1 MNANQ
6 FNQRESFQ
14 TKFNDLVNQ
23 IYNEI
28 SEFQKSKLSGI
39 KGKNIEEYF
48 IKVKSHISKGLK
60 EIKSEME
67 RLMNDIEWNEYNIAF
82 FGETN
87 SGKST
92 IIEALTS
99 GNGKSIGDGR
109 KDYTQNVS
117 ALDYDGV
124 TLLDMP
130 GIEGNESKYKK
141 EIEKAVNKSHV
152 IFYIIGTN
160 KEPEEKT
167 INKISNYLRATA
179 KVYSILNIR
188 GKSSVFKYKKELIGK
203 NENVIIERT
212 NHKFITLFNNHYVG
226 NIAIN
231 GYISFLSGF
240 NITESNKFINEIVS
254 VLNNIGNFIFKK
266 IFRKKNDIKLG
277 RQFTYAKEKEDLL
290 NIFGNVETA
299 YNYSNIQKLKEVL
312 KTLSDNSPAEI
323 YSANSYKVTTILNSL
338 KQNLIN
344 ENNNLKQV
352 IKDIKSG
359 SLNTKKN
366 GEYLFDVYK
375 EEFISSS
382 NLHLTKLE
390 THLLKKAYEG
400 IDNEWDKEVIE
411 QKMEII
417 ANKFKSDMER
427 NYKNL
432 KTQFQK
438 EFLKLEIEL
447 KNRLLLNFSNSL
459 DYDQNFKNILKDLP
473 SGFIQ
478 DLIHW
483 GGFSISITGILLAF
497 ETHWILGIL
506 AFIAALILNTLSLFR
521 SEEKK
526 KQNKKDK
533 ARENIKEGVNKKKIE
548 VRQKIITS
556 FSQYENRFI
565 DILNKS
571 INDLEDDFDIF
582 DNKFKDFTKSISKY
596 NDIIK
601 NINK

>member
-1 MNANQ
+1 MNVNH

-14 TKFNDLVNQ
+14 TKFNDLINQ

-28 SEFQKSKLSGI
+28 SEFQNLKLSGI
-39 KGKNIEEYF
+39 KGKNIEEYL
-48 IKVKSHISKGLK
+48 IKIKSHISEGLK
-60 EIKSEME
+60 EINYEME
-67 RLMNDIEWNEYNIAF
+67 RLMNDLEWDEYNIAF

-109 KDYTQNVS
+109 KDYTQKVS
-117 ALDYDGV
+117 ALGYDSV

-179 KVYSILNIR
+179 KVYSILNVR

-203 NENVIIERT
+203 NEKVIIERT
-212 NHKFITLFNNHYVG
+212 NQKFNALFSNHYGG

-240 NITESNKFINEIVS
+240 NINESSKFINKIVS
-254 VLNNIGNFIFKK
+254 VINNIFNFIFKK
-266 IFRKKNDIKLG
+266 IFRKKNDIKFG
-277 RQFTYAKEKEDLL
+277 RQFAYTKEKEDLL
-290 NIFGNVETA
+290 KTFGNVETA
-299 YNYSNIQKLKEVL
+299 YNYSNIQKLKDVL
-312 KTLSDNSPAEI
+312 KTLSDNSSTEI
-323 YSANSYKVTTILNSL
+323 YSANSYKVNSILKSL
-338 KQNLIN
+338 KLNLLN
-344 ENNNLKQV
+344 ETNNLRQV
-352 IKDIKSG
+352 IKNFKSE

-382 NLHLTKLE
+382 SIQFTKLE

-400 IDNEWDKEVIE
+400 IDNEWDEKVIE
-411 QKMEII
+411 KEMEKIGDR
-417 ANKFKSDMER
+417 FKSEVEK
-427 NYKNL
+427 NYNSL
-432 KTQFQK
+432 KTQFEH
-438 EFLKLEIEL
+438 EFANLKKEL
-447 KNRLLLNFSNSL
+447 KNRLLLSLSNSL
-459 DYDQNFKNILKDLP
+459 DYDQNFKNIFKDLP
-473 SGFIQ
+473 SGFID
-478 DLIHW
+478 DLKFGI
-483 GGFSISITGILLAF
+483 GYVLSIIGILAAF
-497 ETHWILGIL
+497 DATLILGIIATVL
-506 AFIAALILNTLSLFR
+506 AIIINLINFFQ

-526 KQNKKDK
+526 KQKKKDK
-533 ARENIKEGVNKKKIE
+533 AREKIKQYLNEKKNEIRK
-548 VRQKIITS
+548 KIITS
-556 FSQYENRFI
+556 FSQNENSFI
-565 DILNKS
+565 DTLNKS
-571 INDLEDDFDIF
+571 IKDLEDDFDIF
-582 DNKFKDFTKSISKY
+582 NNKIIDFTKSISKY
-596 NDIIK
+596 NDKIK